1 MDMQA
6 FVNALEAHTKALVL
20 HAETLVKVG
29 LSKVEVAVTNT
40 AEKPAPKP
48 RGRPA
53 IGETPPPASPPAATA
68 PKTAE
73 TPAPAPAANVGALDI
88 KAVSAALVATA
99 KVKGREFV
107 VAILKKYA
115 KGPKGTLDEIPAAS
129 YVDFV
134 AELNG
139 EIQEPAASNDMSDL
153 LG

>member
-53 IGETPPPASPPAATA
+53 IGETPATTAAPVVA
-68 PKTAE
+68 AKVA
-73 TPAPAPAANVGALDI
+73 ADPAPAANVGALDI

-99 KVKGREFV
+99 KEKGREFV

-115 KGPKGTLDEIPAAS
+115 KGPKGTLDEIPVAS
-129 YVDFV
+129 YGDFV